1 MKPILR
7 DSIFYRIVHLGSEG
21 RCNKIPAL
29 YFSRMGTESAVEW
42 HSLCLFLR
50 YKRHNVMTQEGKG
63 KTKQSRVATLIERI
77 DAKFIAAGLGG
88 KSVQL
93 EPDPTCHRI
102 IVRMPRQQKA

>member
-1 MKPILR
+1 
-7 DSIFYRIVHLGSEG
+7 
-21 RCNKIPAL
+21 
-29 YFSRMGTESAVEW
+29 
-42 HSLCLFLR
+42 
-50 YKRHNVMTQEGKG
+50 MTQEGKG